1 MGYMKHDR
9 PLTRNNKKVSLYDAL
24 YASYNLKEGKKLM
37 KRQGYYLD
45 KKLSNDNERIFYN
58 PKQNKLLFTIA
69 GTHNYNDWLT
79 DAKLMAGNL
88 KNSNRY
94 KEADEKLKMAK
105 QHYNPLQTSITGHS
119 LGSAIA
125 QGIGKKNDKIT
136 TLDGAYTF
144 GQKTKGDAY
153 RSQGDIVSLLGSNT
167 KHMTTLKNKN
177 FIESHKNLLAGST
190 FGAIGGLIGAGK
202 DILNSHNI
210 ENIKDQKI
218 FI

>member
-9 PLTRNNKKVSLYDAL
+9 PLTRNNNKVSLYDAL
-24 YASYNLKEGKKLM
+24 YASYHLKEGKKLM

-45 KKLSNDNERIFYN
+45 KKLSNHNESIYYN
-58 PKQNKLLFTIA
+58 PKEKKLLFTIA

-79 DAKLMAGNL
+79 DAKLMVGNL
-88 KNSNRY
+88 KNTNRY

-105 QHYNPLQTSITGHS
+105 QHYSPVETSITAHS

-125 QGIGKKNDKIT
+125 QGIGKSNDKIT

-153 RSQGDIVSLLGSNT
+153 RSQGDLVSLLGSNT
-167 KHMTTLKNKN
+167 KNMTTLKNKN
-177 FIESHKNLLAGST
+177 FIESHKNALLGSS
-190 FGAIGGLIGAGK
+190 FGAIGTLIGGAK

-210 ENIKDQKI
+210 ENIKNQKI